1 MSTRDVFLLIFLS
14 AVWGASFFFV
24 RIAVPEFGPFALI
37 LLRVGG
43 AALMFLPIFLKATNR
58 KFLRTRARSLLVLG
72 FFNAALPFTL
82 FAWAG
87 LFLPAGFT
95 SLLNASTP
103 IFTAIIGFLWLSLP
117 LGRWQILGLLIAFSG
132 ITILTGDSFSFEQGG
147 LGWPILA
154 VFGATCS
161 YGLSAHLAKL
171 KFSDV
176 PPLLVSAG
184 NLFYASLFLI
194 PLAFLYPPESLPSAS
209 AFAAGLAL
217 AVLCTAIAFV
227 LFFGLLRRTGATAAA
242 TVTFIIPIF
251 GILWGALFLSE
262 EVSGRMILGM
272 AVALFGTALVTK
284 VLPRT
289 TSQPR
294 AV

>member
-1 MSTRDVFLLIFLS
+1 MSVRDVFVLIFLS
-14 AVWGASFFFV
+14 AVWGASFLFV

-43 AALMFLPIFLKATNR
+43 AALMFLPIFLKAANR
-58 KFLRTRARSLLVLG
+58 QFLRSRAKTLAVLG

-103 IFTAIIGFLWLSLP
+103 IFTAIIGFLWLTIP
-117 LGRWQILGLLIAFSG
+117 LSRWQIIGLLIGFGG
-132 ITILTGDSFSFEQGG
+132 IAILTGDSLSFEEGG

-161 YGLSAHLAKL
+161 YGISAHLAKL

-194 PLAFLYPPESLPSAS
+194 PLVFLYPPTSMPSLG

-227 LFFGLLRRTGATAAA
+227 LFFELLQRTGATAAA

-251 GILWGALFLSE
+251 GILWGALFLAE

-272 AVALFGTALVTK
+272 VVALFGTALVTK
-284 VLPRT
+284 LFPRQ
-289 TSQPR
+289 SKQS
-294 AV
+294 A